1 MVEHIKMAGTEF
13 QTSNFMKLNH
23 HKAFLLSVI
32 SEMFESKTPPPPFL
46 SGNTFYS
53 LAILDCPISVMVLL
67 EYAVGLP
74 IILSTSDILNFMV
87 FWYVCLV
94 C

>member
-32 SEMFESKTPPPPFL
+32 SEMFESKTPPPFSLRKYFL
-46 SGNTFYS
+46 FSCDTR
-53 LAILDCPISVMVLL
+53 
-67 EYAVGLP
+67 
-74 IILSTSDILNFMV
+74 LSN
-87 FWYVCLV
+87 
-94 C
+94 